1 MTELILAA
9 AAVFAGAILLMVA
22 ALTLIESKI
31 IKARDCK
38 ILVNGDETKALV
50 VPGGRTLLAALSE
63 NQIFLPSACG
73 GGGTCAMC
81 KCRVVEGG
89 GEILP
94 TEKTHITRAEA
105 RDHLRLACQ
114 VKVRNDLS
122 IVVPDEIFSI
132 RKFTCTV
139 VSNANVATFIKELA
153 LEIEPGVELDFTA
166 GGYIQID
173 VPPYKLSF
181 RDFAI
186 EERFRPD
193 WDKYRLWD
201 LVSENDEPVYRA
213 YSMASYPAEKRTIKL
228 NVRIAGPPA
237 DKPNVPPGV
246 VSSYIF
252 GLKPGDKVTV
262 SGPYG
267 EFHIKETEKEMV
279 YIGGGAG
286 MAPMRSHIFHL
297 LKTLKSGRKISFWY
311 GARSK
316 REIFYADEFEALA
329 RENPNFSFNIALSE
343 PLPEDNWTGPIGF
356 IHQVVHD
363 RYLAKHEEPEEIEY
377 YLCGPPM
384 MLAAVRRMLDSL
396 GVEPESI
403 AYDEF

>member
-1 MTELILAA
+1 MIGPILAA
-9 AAVFAGAILLMVA
+9 IAVFTGAILLMVG
-22 ALTLIESKI
+22 ALVLLEEKV
-31 IKARDCK
+31 IKARACR
-38 ILVNGDETKALV
+38 ILINGDETRALT
-50 VPGGRTLLAALSE
+50 VPGGRTLLNALAE
-63 NQIFLPSACG
+63 NRIFLPSACG
-73 GGGTCAMC
+73 GGGTCALC

-94 TEKTHITRAEA
+94 TEKAHITRAEA

-122 IVVPDEIFSI
+122 IIVPDEIFSI

-139 VSNANVATFIKELA
+139 LANANVATFIKDLT
-153 LEIEPGVELDFTA
+153 LEIEPGVEFDFTA

-173 VPPYKLSF
+173 VPPYRLSF

-193 WDKYRLWD
+193 WDKYRLRD
-201 LVSENDEPVYRA
+201 LVAENDEPVYRA

-228 NVRIAGPPA
+228 NVRIATPPA
-237 DKPNVPPGV
+237 EKPNVPPGV

-252 GLKPGDKVTV
+252 GLKPGDQVMV

-297 LKTLKSGRKISFWY
+297 FKTLRSNRKISFWY
-311 GARSK
+311 GVRSK

-329 RENPNFSFNIALSE
+329 KKFSNFTFTIALSD
-343 PLPEDNWTGPIGF
+343 PLPEDNWTGPTGF
-356 IHQVVHD
+356 IHQVVLDH
-363 RYLAKHEEPEEIEY
+363 YLSKQEEPEEIEY

-384 MLAAVRRMLDSL
+384 MIAAVRRMLDSL

-403 AYDEF
+403 AFDEF

>member
-1 MTELILAA
+1 VTALILVA
-9 AAVFAGAILLMVA
+9 AAVFAGLILVMVA
-22 ALTLIESKI
+22 GLTLIETRI
-31 IKARDCK
+31 IQARDCR
-38 ILVNGDETKALV
+38 ILVNSDETKALT
-50 VPGGRTLLAALSE
+50 VPGGRNLLAALAE

-81 KCRVVEGG
+81 KCRVVAGG

-132 RKFTCTV
+132 RKFTCAV
-139 VSNANVATFIKELA
+139 VANANVATFIKELV
-153 LEIEPGVELDFTA
+153 LEIEAGVELDFQA

-173 VPPYKLSF
+173 VPPYRLSF

-193 WDKYRLWD
+193 WDRYRLWN
-201 LVSENDEPVYRA
+201 LVAENDEPVYRA
-213 YSMASYPAEKRTIKL
+213 YSMASYPAEKRTVKL
-228 NVRIAGPPA
+228 NVRIATPPA
-237 DKPNVPPGV
+237 EKPNVPPGI

-252 GLKPGDKVTV
+252 SLKPGDTVTV

-286 MAPMRSHIFHL
+286 MAPMRSHVFHL
-297 LKTLKSGRKISFWY
+297 LKSLKSKRKISFWY

-316 REIFYADEFEALA
+316 REIFYAEEFEALA
-329 RENPNFSFNIALSE
+329 RENPNFSFNLALSE
-343 PLPEDNWTGPIGF
+343 PPPEDNWTGPVGF

-363 RYLAKHEEPEEIEY
+363 RYLAKHEEPEECEY
-377 YLCGPPM
+377 YLCGPPPM
-384 MLAAVRRMLDSL
+384 IAAVKRMLDGL
-396 GVEPESI
+396 GVDPAAI
-403 AYDEF
+403 ALDEF

>member
-1 MTELILAA
+1 MTALILVSS
-9 AAVFAGAILLMVA
+9 AVFAGSILVLVA
-22 ALTLIESKI
+22 GLTLIETKI
-31 IKARDCK
+31 VKARDCR
-38 ILVNGDETKALV
+38 IIVNGDATKALTV
-50 VPGGRTLLAALSE
+50 SGGRTLLSALTDHR
-63 NQIFLPSACG
+63 IFLPSACG

-81 KCRVVEGG
+81 KCRVVAGG
-89 GEILP
+89 GELLP
-94 TEKTHITRAEA
+94 TEKPHLTRAEA

-114 VKVRNDLS
+114 VKVRDDLS

-132 RKFTCTV
+132 KKFSCSV
-139 VSNANVATFIKELA
+139 ISNANVATFIKELA
-153 LEIEPGVELDFTA
+153 LEIEAGMELDFRA

-173 VPPYKLSF
+173 VPPYRLSF

-193 WDKYRLWD
+193 WDRYRLWD
-201 LVSENDEPVYRA
+201 LVAETDEPIYRA

-228 NVRIAGPPA
+228 NVRIATPPA
-237 DKPNVPPGV
+237 EKPNAPPGV

-252 GLKPGDKVTV
+252 GLKPGDRVTV

-297 LKTLKSGRKISFWY
+297 LKTLKSKRKIGFWY

-316 REIFYADEFEALA
+316 REVFYADEFAALA
-329 RENPNFSFNIALSE
+329 RDNPNFSFNLALSE
-343 PLPEDNWTGPIGF
+343 PLPEDDWTGPVGF

-363 RYLAKHEEPEEIEY
+363 RYLAKHEEPEAIEY
-377 YLCGPPM
+377 YLCGPPPM
-384 MLAAVRRMLDSL
+384 IAAVKRMLDSL
-396 GVEPESI
+396 GVDPAAI
-403 AYDEF
+403 AFDEF

>member
-1 MTELILAA
+1 VTELILAA